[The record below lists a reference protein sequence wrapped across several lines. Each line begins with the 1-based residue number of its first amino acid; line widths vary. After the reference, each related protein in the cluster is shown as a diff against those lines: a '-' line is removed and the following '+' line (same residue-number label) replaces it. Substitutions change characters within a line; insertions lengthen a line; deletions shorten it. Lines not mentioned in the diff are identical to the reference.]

1 MKLRGLFSI
10 CLAGAVLG
18 AFAQTHVE
26 GVEYFSADQINNARE
41 LLNRNMNNAGTDK
54 AIANYYL
61 GQISMLEGKKDD
73 AKKYFDA
80 GIAVNPEYAYNY
92 VGLGELLLPTAPK
105 EAQKLFKQA
114 EKFGKKDAALQIAI
128 ARAYYNVDAVANAKE
143 ISKRIEKAQR
153 IDMAEPAIYIF
164 EGDRLA
170 DKKEWGNAAAQY
182 EMALNF
188 DPNATGAYVKYANV
202 YDYVNPNLS
211 IAMLQNLLKQNPA
224 SALGQ
229 RQLANTYYN
238 QERYK
243 EAAQEYGKYVQNPNH
258 FKQDEDRYA
267 LLLFSDG
274 DYKKGYDY
282 ASKLLQS
289 DPKNF
294 TAQRFQFMNAAQL
307 EEMQP
312 VLLGLAESLYAN
324 HLANADNK
332 FAAIDF
338 TLIADELA
346 KAKKYD
352 DALAVLKEGE
362 KELPEQKSFIHDAA
376 MVYFDMNQSDKAVK
390 EFKRYLAG
398 NDNPSYNDAYQMANL
413 AYVAAFD
420 ASGADKDALLKTAA
434 EYSAKAA
441 ELNPKSYRPLKRGGD
456 VAGMQAGGGSDAV
469 KAKAPFYL
477 KAAEVI
483 SATNTQPSAS
493 DARDIYKTLGDFYV
507 LSGDNGNAKIYY
519 TKYLEVNPE
528 DAAVKKIVSTL

>member
-10 CLAGAVLG
+10 CLAGAALG
-18 AFAQTHVE
+18 VFAQTHVE

-54 AIANYYL
+54 AVANYYL
-61 GQISMLEGKKDD
+61 GQIAMLEGKTSE

-80 GIAVNPEYAYNY
+80 GIAINPEYGYNY
-92 VGLGELLLPTAPK
+92 VGLGEILLPTAPK

-128 ARAYYNVDAVANAKE
+128 ARAYYNVDPVANAKE
-143 ISKRIEKAQR
+143 INKRIEKAQR
-153 IDMAEPAIYIF
+153 IDMGEPAIYIF

-211 IAMLQNLLKQNPA
+211 IAMLQNLLKQNPT

-274 DYKKGYDY
+274 DYKKGYEY
-282 ASKLLQS
+282 ATKLLEA
-289 DPKNF
+289 DPNNF
-294 TAQRFQFMNAAQL
+294 TAQRFQFMNAAQI
-307 EEMQP
+307 EDMQP
-312 VLLGLAESLYAN
+312 RLLSLAEALYSAHQSN
-324 HLANADNK
+324 PANK

-338 TLIADELA
+338 TLIADEFA
-346 KAKKYD
+346 KAKKFD
-352 DALAVLKEGE
+352 EALAVLQEGE

-376 MVYFDMNQSDKAVK
+376 LIYFDMNQSDKAVK
-390 EFKRYLAG
+390 EFQRYLAG
-398 NDNPSYNDAYQMANL
+398 NESPNYTDAYQMANL

-420 ASGADKDALLKTAA
+420 ASGAEKDALLKTAA
-434 EYSAKAA
+434 EYAQKAA
-441 ELNPKSYRPLKRGGD
+441 EANPKNYRPLKRAGD
-456 VAGMQAGGGSDAV
+456 VAGMQATGNDAV
-469 KAKAPFYL
+469 KAKAPYYK
-477 KAAEVI
+477 KAADLIE
-483 SATNTQPSAS
+483 STNTQPSAS
-493 DARDIYKTLGDFYV
+493 DARDIYKTLGEYYV
-507 LSGDNGNAKIYY
+507 LIGDKDNAKVYF
-519 TKYLEVNPE
+519 TKYIAVNPD
-528 DAAVKKIVSTL
+528 DAQVKKILGTL